1 MIDKRGYIYILTNK
15 NNTVL
20 YVGVTSNLIK
30 RVYEHKASLVEG
42 FSNKYKT
49 YKLVYY
55 EICEDI
61 INAISREKQIKGW
74 LRIKKLEL
82 IGKFNPNWEDL
93 YKTIL

>member
-1 MIDKRGYIYILTNK
+1 LTNK

>member
-1 MIDKRGYIYILTNK
+1 MTNK